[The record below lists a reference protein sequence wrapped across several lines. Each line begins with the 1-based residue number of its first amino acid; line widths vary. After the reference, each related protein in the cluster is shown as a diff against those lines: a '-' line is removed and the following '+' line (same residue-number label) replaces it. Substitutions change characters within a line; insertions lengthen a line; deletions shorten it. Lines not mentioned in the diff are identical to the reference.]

1 MKTVEKTPNM
11 ITIAPIQPHQIED
24 AKAVISAVAQRIFE
38 PDKSPDEF
46 SEILDHA
53 HELKDVDNA
62 QQVYDG
68 RSGLF
73 LVILDDGKV
82 IGTGA
87 VRPWKGETAE
97 LKRLWLLEQYHG
109 QGIGYRV
116 VMRLFEFARQC
127 GYKFIRLQTS
137 FKQERA
143 IAFYKKLGFV
153 EIPNYAPD
161 DDISMEMGL

>member
-1 MKTVEKTPNM
+1 ML
-11 ITIAPIQPHQIED
+11 TIVPIQPHQIAD

-46 SEILDHA
+46 SDVLDQEHILD
-53 HELKDVDNA
+53 DVDNV

-73 LVILDDGKV
+73 LVVLDDGKV
-82 IGTGA
+82 VGTGA
-87 VRPWKGETAE
+87 VRCWKGEISE

-116 VMRLFEFARQC
+116 VVQLFEFARQC
-127 GYKFIRLQTS
+127 GYKTVYLQTS
-137 FKQERA
+137 HQQERA
-143 IAFYKKLGFV
+143 IAFYRHVGFV
-153 EIPNYAPD
+153 EIPAYND
-161 DDISMEMGL
+161 DLDEISMEIKL